1 MSTPMTRTAILGTG
15 HFVPDNV
22 VTNADLAKRFSTS
35 DEWIQQRTGI
45 QERHHIDFEKDPM
58 DGVEMGRR
66 AAVKAMEMA
75 GVTPDEVDF
84 LIWGTLSADHQFPG
98 NACWAQPKIGLREGT
113 PCMDIRNQCSFFVY
127 ALTVADALVR
137 QGLYKKILIVG
148 SEIHSTGLDFSDDGR
163 DVSVLFG
170 DGAGAVVVGPGVGDQ
185 GILATD
191 LGADGQFAEELTVP
205 MGSGVA
211 GPWATPE
218 KLARKEHYP
227 KMNGKKVFKNAVT
240 RIPQTVVTALQ
251 RAEKSV
257 EDVDLF
263 IVHQANLRIVEF
275 VQKLANIPDEK
286 LHNNIQRFGNTTA
299 ASIPIALDEA
309 VRLGKIKRGGLL
321 CLTAFGAG
329 FTWGAVVIRF

>member
-1 MSTPMTRTAILGTG
+1 MTRTAILGTG
-15 HFVPDNV
+15 HFVPENV
-22 VTNADLAKRFSTS
+22 VTNDDLAKRFATS

-45 QERHHIDFEKDPM
+45 KERHHIDFEKDPM
-58 DGVEMGRR
+58 NGVDMGCK
-66 AAVKAMEMA
+66 AAGKALEMA
-75 GVTPDEVDF
+75 GLKAEDVDF

-98 NACWAQPKIGLREGT
+98 NACWAQPQLGLREGT

-137 QGLYKKILIVG
+137 QGMYKRILIVG
-148 SEIHSTGLDFSDDGR
+148 SEIHSTGLDFSDEGR
-163 DVSVLFG
+163 DVTALFG
-170 DGAGAVVVGPGVGDQ
+170 DGAGAVVVGPGEGEQ

-191 LGADGQFAEELTVP
+191 LGADGQHAAELTVP

-211 GPWATPE
+211 GPWATVE

-227 KMNGKKVFKNAVT
+227 KMNGKKVFKHAVT

-251 RAEKSV
+251 RAEQTV
-257 EDVDLF
+257 EAVDMF

-286 LHNNIQRFGNTTA
+286 VHNNIQRYGNTTA
-299 ASIPIALDEA
+299 ASIPIALDAA
-309 VRLGKIKRGGLL
+309 VRTGKIKRGQLV

-329 FTWGAVVIRF
+329 FTWGSVVIRF

>member
-1 MSTPMTRTAILGTG
+1 M
-15 HFVPDNV
+15 
-22 VTNADLAKRFSTS
+22 
-35 DEWIQQRTGI
+35 
-45 QERHHIDFEKDPM
+45 
-58 DGVEMGRR
+58 GVR
-66 AAVKAMEMA
+66 ASKKAMEMA
-75 GVTPDEVDF
+75 GVSAEDIDF
-84 LIWGTLSADHQFPG
+84 LIWGTLSPDHQFPG
-98 NACWAQPKIGLREGT
+98 NACWAQPRLGLKEGT

-137 QGLYKKILIVG
+137 QGAYKKILIVG
-148 SEIHSTGLDFSDDGR
+148 SEIHSTGLDFSDEGR

-170 DGAGAVVVGPGVGDQ
+170 DGAGAVVVGPGVGEQ

-191 LGADGQFAEELTVP
+191 LGADGQFAEDLNTY
-205 MGSGVA
+205 MGSGSKGV
-211 GPWATPE
+211 WASEE
-218 KLARKEHYP
+218 KLARKEQFP

-251 RAEKSV
+251 RAEKQV

-286 LHNNIQRFGNTTA
+286 LHNNIQKYGNTTA